1 MGWVGPVLGTK
12 LTLPAV
18 CWDVGHD
25 NVAFGLECG
34 GWPTFW
40 DGAMATAEFCSGHM
54 APDAQKWLGFRL
66 SHPLLSLPSPPPV
79 WPFSGVPDAL
89 EARLPLFS
97 LNKPPVKCLGLC
109 KKLPGPWFCRPK
121 PWPRAPLLCQPS
133 GVSPSPDCAGTLQ
146 SHPWPGPCPQAYCA
160 LQGLVAPPLSPGI
173 PAYPSG
179 GQGSRGRGLPDPLQG
194 YDRRHQATKEP
205 LVPQN
210 LGPGQLC
217 LQRDTVFCPT
227 RGHSPPKSVDSFSD
241 YVSLLQV
248 WLP

>member
-1 MGWVGPVLGTK
+1 MLGTK

-25 NVAFGLECG
+25 NLAFGLECG
-34 GWPTFW
+34 SWPTFW

-54 APDAQKWLGFRL
+54 APNERTEVAGARL

-97 LNKPPVKCLGLC
+97 LNRPPVKCLGLC
-109 KKLPGPWFCRPK
+109 RKLPGPWFCHPK
-121 PWPRAPLLCQPS
+121 PWPTVLLLCLPS

-160 LQGLVAPPLSPGI
+160 LQGLVAPPLSGDNQECLQVFLCTLL
-173 PAYPSG
+173 G
-179 GQGSRGRGLPDPLQG
+179 GRAALKRTALPWKANEQGYGTGAQPRLFSTQCLQG
-194 YDRRHQATKEP
+194 IIPGSHEVGVSQTPSRVMTAGIRQP
-205 LVPQN
+205 RN
-210 LGPGQLC
+210 L
-217 LQRDTVFCPT
+217 
-227 RGHSPPKSVDSFSD
+227 
-241 YVSLLQV
+241 
-248 WLP
+248 